1 MEKASSV
8 YVGKPL
14 SPREDLALVQGQG
27 TYVDDL
33 HFAGM
38 LEAAF
43 VRSPHAHARI
53 RAVNPEAALTL
64 PGVCG
69 VFVYSDL
76 PAGARSLLPAL
87 TDPSLSIIPDPIL
100 ADGEVRYVGEPV
112 AVVLAEDR
120 YVAEDAAVLVP
131 VSYEPLPACAV
142 LERALDPDAPLVHP
156 ERSTNL
162 IGERTWETGDVTGAF
177 GNADL
182 ILKEV
187 LRVHRGTSNPI
198 EPRGI
203 VAFPETRTGLLM
215 VWASTQSPHR
225 LRDMLAALLGLPVH
239 QIRVM
244 APAVG
249 GGFGPKSGVYPE
261 DFLIPWLSQRL
272 GRPVKWIEDRR
283 EYLLCARQERD
294 QVHQV
299 EMALSRDGRI
309 LGLKDEFLYDVGA
322 YSTTIISPWTTAYTL
337 PGPYRISNLSVTLR
351 LAFTHKVPTMTVRGA
366 GRPQAVF
373 VMERL
378 LERAAR
384 ARELDPAEIRR
395 RNLITPEDLPWD
407 TGLTTREGEKI
418 VYEDGN
424 FPDYLNR
431 VLEKIGYD
439 RFRNEKREAGKTRR
453 GIGIACY
460 EETTGMGPY
469 EVARVTLDSNGKVT
483 VYAGTSP
490 QGQGHQTVL
499 AQICGEELCVNP
511 AEIRVI
517 TGDTGLVPFG
527 IGTFASRSA
536 VTAGNA
542 VSMAAR
548 SLGRRL
554 REYASREFSCPVD
567 RVLLADGKI
576 HAQGA
581 DSHVLS
587 LSQFMGQ
594 LLQRRPEG
602 KQQIIAPPL
611 LEESAVFTPDRHTHA
626 AGAHAAMVEVDLETG
641 GVRILRYAVIHD
653 CGRVLNPIIV
663 EGQIQGGVAHGIGNA
678 LLERV
683 SYDENGQVL
692 SGSLMDYLLPTAA
705 EVGSIEIGLV
715 ETPSPVNPYGIKGV
729 GESGTMPVPAVLAA
743 AVEDALR
750 PLDIFIRSVP
760 MSPEELLD
768 LIDSAK
774 SPPPSEKR
782 HEMRAKREAMNARG

>member
-1 MEKASSV
+1 MDKGSTV

-27 TYVDDL
+27 TYVDDF

-53 RAVNPEAALTL
+53 RAINLDAALAL

-69 VFVYSDL
+69 IFVYSDL
-76 PAGARSLLPAL
+76 PTDARSFLPAL
-87 TDPSLSIIPDPIL
+87 GDPSLNIITDPIL

-120 YVAEDAAVLVP
+120 YVAEDGADLVA
-131 VSYEPLPACAV
+131 VSYEPLPASVA

-156 ERSTNL
+156 ETGTNL
-162 IGERTWETGDVTGAF
+162 VGERTWATGDVTGAF

-187 LRVHRGTSNPI
+187 LRVHRGTSSPI
-198 EPRGI
+198 ETRGI
-203 VAFPETRTGLLM
+203 VVFPETRTGFLM

-225 LRDMLAALLGLPVH
+225 VRDMLAALLRIPVH

-261 DFLIPWLSQRL
+261 DFLIPWLAQRL

-294 QVHQV
+294 QVHRV
-299 EMALSRDGRI
+299 EIALSRDGRI

-322 YSTTIISPWTTAYTL
+322 YSSTIISPWTTAYTI
-337 PGPYRISNLSVTLR
+337 PGPYRISNLSLTLR

-378 LERAAR
+378 VERAAR
-384 ARELDPAEIRR
+384 ALKIDPAEIRR
-395 RNLITPEDLPWD
+395 RNLITPEDIPWD
-407 TGLTTREGEKI
+407 TGLTTREGERV
-418 VYEDGN
+418 VYECGN

-439 RFRNEKREAGKTRR
+439 RFRNEKKEAGRIRR
-453 GIGIACY
+453 GIGIASY
-460 EETTGMGPY
+460 VETTGMGPY
-469 EVARVTLDSNGKVT
+469 EVARVALDSNGKVT
-483 VYAGTSP
+483 VYAGTAP

-499 AQICGEELCVNP
+499 SQICGEELGVDP

-517 TGDTGLVPFG
+517 TGDTAFIPFG
-527 IGTFASRSA
+527 IGTFASRSG

-554 REYASREFSCPVD
+554 REYASREFSCPAD
-567 RVLLADGKI
+567 RVFLAEGKI
-576 HAQGA
+576 HVEGEVP
-581 DSHVLS
+581 HVLS

-594 LLQRRPEG
+594 LLQHRPER
-602 KQQIIAPPL
+602 KQQIIGPPL
-611 LEESAVFTPDRHTHA
+611 LEESAVFTPDRHSHA
-626 AGAHAAMVEVDLETG
+626 AGAHAAIVEVDLETG
-641 GVRILRYAVIHD
+641 GVKILRYAVVHD

-663 EGQIQGGVAHGIGNA
+663 EGQIQGGVVHGIGNA

-683 SYDENGQVL
+683 AYDENGQVL
-692 SGSLMDYLLPTAA
+692 SGSFMDYLLPTAA
-705 EVGSIEIGLV
+705 EAPRVEIGLV

-729 GESGTMPVPAVLAA
+729 GESGTMPAPAVLMAA
-743 AVEDALR
+743 IEDALR
-750 PLDIFIRSVP
+750 PLDIFVRSVP
-760 MSPEELLD
+760 MSPEELLN

-774 SPPPSEKR
+774 NSVAS
-782 HEMRAKREAMNARG
+782 